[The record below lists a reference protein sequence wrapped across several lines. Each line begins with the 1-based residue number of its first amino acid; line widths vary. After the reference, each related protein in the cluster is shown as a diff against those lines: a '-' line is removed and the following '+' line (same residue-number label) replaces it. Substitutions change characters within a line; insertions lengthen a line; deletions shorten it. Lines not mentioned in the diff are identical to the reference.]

1 MPLQT
6 SWTINRASGA
16 GLVAAVCSLILWLA
30 FALFGETFLFPFSVA
45 LSVCLACGLS
55 VLAMT
60 AIDLILRKRGPTVRP
75 IRIFDLACGFA
86 LSFPAA
92 AELIALMR

>member
-1 MPLQT
+1 MPLRN
-6 SWTINRASGA
+6 SWTINRASGT

-30 FALFGETFLFPFSVA
+30 FSVVGEALLFPFSIA

-60 AIDLILRKRGPTVRP
+60 AIDFILRKRGRMVLP
-75 IRIFDLACGFA
+75 IRVFDLAWGFA
-86 LSFPAA
+86 LSVPAA
-92 AELIALMR
+92 AELIALVG